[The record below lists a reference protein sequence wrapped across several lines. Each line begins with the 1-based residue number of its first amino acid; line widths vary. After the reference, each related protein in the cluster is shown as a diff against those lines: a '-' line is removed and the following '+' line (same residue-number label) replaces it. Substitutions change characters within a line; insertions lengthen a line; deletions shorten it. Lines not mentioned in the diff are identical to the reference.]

1 MPCTVTDSHAVWAE
15 VRGKEGK
22 LGLKKHHTAAGAF
35 GVGRPFFLHVLLKSP
50 VTHTAKML

>member
-22 LGLKKHHTAAGAF
+22 LGLKNTTPLLERSVW
-35 GVGRPFFLHVLLKSP
+35 GVPSFSMSSSKAL
-50 VTHTAKML
+50 